1 MRKSLQNRTKNFY
14 VRDLTSRGVT
24 ISQPSAALILLFFF
38 IIIITIAVVV
48 VVVEIKVESPLV
60 RGFASS
66 IFSSFR
72 IFFLRFDHREIR
84 YLRDRINS
92 IYRRTARFVDRFLR
106 DNTYEQDMGG
116 GTLARA
122 RARARVDKH
131 RRSAYVCA
139 GAIEQPR
146 SIAHHL

>member
-122 RARARVDKH
+122 RARSCRQA
-131 RRSAYVCA
+131 
-139 GAIEQPR
+139 QT
-146 SIAHHL
+146 